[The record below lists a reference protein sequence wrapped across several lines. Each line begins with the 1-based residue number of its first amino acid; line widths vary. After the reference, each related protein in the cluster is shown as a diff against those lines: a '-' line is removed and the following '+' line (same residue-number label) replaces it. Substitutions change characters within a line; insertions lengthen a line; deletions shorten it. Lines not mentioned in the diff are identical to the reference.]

1 MSSEPTGL
9 IADLATGASVI
20 GVGVDVVCI
29 SAFSAQL
36 EQPGTRFAAVFT
48 PQERRHASR
57 AGVTTGRPNQHLAA
71 RWAAKEAL
79 LKAWSESR
87 FGQPDVIPP
96 EQVDFQD
103 IEVRCDA
110 LGRPSLRLHGPIA
123 AALVGCTP
131 RVSLSHD
138 LDADTATAFVV
149 LQEDVK

>member
-1 MSSEPTGL
+1 MSSKSTGL
-9 IADLATGASVI
+9 MADLALGTAVL
-20 GVGVDVVCI
+20 GVGVDVVYI

-57 AGVTTGRPNQHLAA
+57 AGVTTGRPTQHLAA
-71 RWAAKEAL
+71 RWAAKEAF

-87 FGQPDVIPP
+87 FGKTDVIAPG
-96 EQVDFQD
+96 QVDFQD

-123 AALVGCTP
+123 AALVGCTT

-138 LDADTATAFVV
+138 LDADTAIAIVV